1 MKHSGFA
8 RRFVAGQTLAEALAV
23 TGDLCAQGRAVR
35 LNHLGENVSSE
46 ATARQVSA
54 GYIRMIE
61 ELHAKNLA
69 GNISIKLTQLGLDLG
84 KDLCAGLTAGIA
96 KRAAELDRTIE
107 IDMEAS
113 QYTDP
118 TLDIFEVVQQ

>member
-1 MKHSGFA
+1 MLSRNLILWLSNKRTVTNLIARRGMKHSGFG

-23 TGDLCAQGRAVR
+23 TGDLCAQGRAVS

-84 KDLCAGLTAGIA
+84 KDLCAGLTAGI
-96 KRAAELDRTIE
+96 
-107 IDMEAS
+107 
-113 QYTDP
+113 
-118 TLDIFEVVQQ
+118 